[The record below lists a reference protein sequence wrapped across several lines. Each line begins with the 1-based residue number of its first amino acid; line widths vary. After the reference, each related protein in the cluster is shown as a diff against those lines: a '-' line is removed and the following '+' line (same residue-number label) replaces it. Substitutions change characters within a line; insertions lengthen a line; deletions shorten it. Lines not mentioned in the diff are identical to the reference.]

1 MDVQPTVP
9 HNPSS
14 NASALQACLRE
25 AIAESPALIKRWI
38 GGLSDELRIQ
48 ASAAD
53 SFAKKTFFINSQN
66 QLLKCRTELEHQWQA
81 VWAQTIQEGLKGAST
96 PTSTVTTRRS
106 FAQISF
112 EDLELMGD
120 DQIQATVEVA
130 RIQQSVQLIADQAL
144 TDLSARISRAQ
155 GSSVIKAS
163 QNPLRPEIVVQ
174 TLTQVIDTVCPD
186 KKISSLWLQHGSKG
200 LGQELADFYRH
211 LGQLLQHMGVKP
223 ALYGSVPQTM
233 PTAGTRGGDG
243 WGNTGHGALPNYESL
258 PTAHAASPV
267 AATLGAADF
276 RPSSLLTLNHL
287 HQLLVSELGQKWLQP
302 PSVAPTPAHEVA
314 RLAPSLDGAETS
326 DGGTSVPTAAPHPH
340 AQPID
345 AMSSSTPLTSAHSG
359 HAPYQ
364 GRERRKRPR
373 GVAQTE
379 GDALERRS
387 LIDLTEEVVG
397 LMLDG
402 IAQDERL
409 LPPVIQTLQRLRPAL
424 LQVARKEPRFFADRG
439 NPARRLV
446 DEIAQRSL
454 AFPQVDSPGF
464 DGFVQRLQE
473 AVGGLSQQTLRT
485 QDMALHFERA
495 LYQLEQSPDTVPQTL
510 EDAEAE
516 QDKAV
521 ASLLKAEQR
530 YLVAEKIAQKMQK
543 RPDFSDIPL
552 EIQQFVAGPWA
563 QVIALAQM
571 QPPATDKQSGVKPAS
586 QRYADLV
593 SDLLWSCHLELAS
606 RNRTRLA
613 RVIPGLLKQLREG
626 LSSIDYPPE
635 QSAPFFKALMR
646 HHETALRASSSTAHD
661 DAPASPPTFSPNIEK
676 ISPRR
681 NDALD
686 TLPNPGPWL
695 SPSEIKDAHLLQ
707 VAPNHDDGGDGGP
720 VTDFADTEP
729 MLQNANTTPHAA
741 DTVLQAAE
749 MLTHDERW
757 DLRVGAWIEIEQVA
771 GQRQRA
777 KLKWASPHGNMY
789 LFIGTD
795 GKSISMTKRMY
806 QGLVE
811 QQRIR
816 LVADQS
822 VVDDAL
828 DGVMA
833 AAVRNSTTPNN
844 R

>member
-1 MDVQPTVP
+1 MDTQPNAP

-25 AIAESPALIKRWI
+25 AVAESPALIKRWI
-38 GGLSDELRIQ
+38 SGLNDELRIQ

-53 SFAKKTFFINSQN
+53 SFAKKTLFINSQN
-66 QLLKCRTELEHQWQA
+66 QLLKCRAELEHQWQA
-81 VWAQTIQEGLKGAST
+81 IWAQTIQEGLKGAS
-96 PTSTVTTRRS
+96 TSTVTTRRS

-130 RIQQSVQLIADQAL
+130 RTQQSVQLIADQAL

-186 KKISSLWLQHGSKG
+186 KKISSLWLKHGSKG

-223 ALYGSVPQTM
+223 ALYGSASQTM
-233 PTAGTRGGDG
+233 PTAGMRGGDG

-258 PTAHAASPV
+258 PTARAAAPV
-267 AATLGAADF
+267 AATFGSADF

-287 HQLLVSELGQKWLQP
+287 HQLLVSELGQKLLHS
-302 PSVAPTPAHEVA
+302 PSATTPTPDHDIGKAS
-314 RLAPSLDGAETS
+314 PSFDVS
-326 DGGTSVPTAAPHPH
+326 AAPQPALPISSAAHDP
-340 AQPID
+340 QPIED
-345 AMSSSTPLTSAHSG
+345 TSSPPLPPLTSVHSE

-364 GRERRKRPR
+364 GQERRKRPR

-387 LIDLTEEVVG
+387 LIDLAEEVVG

-454 AFPQVDSPGF
+454 AFPQVNSPGF

-473 AVGGLSQQTLRT
+473 AVGGLSQHTLRK
-485 QDMALHFERA
+485 QDIALHFERA

-510 EDAEAE
+510 EDTEAE

-571 QPPATDKQSGVKPAS
+571 NPPATDKQSGGKPAS

-593 SDLLWSCHLELAS
+593 SDLLWSCHPELAS

-626 LSSIDYPPE
+626 LNSIDYPPE

-646 HHETALRASSSTAHD
+646 YHETALRTSNSVAH
-661 DAPASPPTFSPNIEK
+661 DAPAGWTHSPNLD
-676 ISPRR
+676 
-681 NDALD
+681 NNALKTMPD
-686 TLPNPGPWL
+686 PGPWL
-695 SPSEIKDAHLLQ
+695 SPSEIKDARLLQ
-707 VAPNHDDGGDGGP
+707 VAPNHDDDGDGGP

-729 MLQNANTTPHAA
+729 MLQNANTPSHAA
-741 DTVLQAAE
+741 PNAANGVTGLEAAE
-749 MLTHDERW
+749 MLPHDATW